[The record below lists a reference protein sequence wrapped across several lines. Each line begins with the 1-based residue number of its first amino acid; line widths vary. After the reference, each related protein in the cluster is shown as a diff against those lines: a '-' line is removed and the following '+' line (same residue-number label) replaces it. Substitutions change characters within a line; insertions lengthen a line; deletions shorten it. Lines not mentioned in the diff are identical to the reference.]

1 MRRRLLRI
9 LAATGLGAL
18 LTTAAPLAATETILL
33 EINGSNQGSIQGENR
48 STNGTP
54 DMIECFDYHHLIH
67 VPITQGQVGG
77 NPVHE
82 PIVCT
87 KRVDRASV
95 NLYQALANNETLQPV
110 TFHFYRDDPQNPGT
124 IQEFQVITLTGALL
138 VAIEPIT
145 HDVEDPA
152 NALLDDRE
160 RIRFIYQQITIQSPV
175 DGGEVQIDTQAG
187 GGA

>member
-1 MRRRLLRI
+1 M
-9 LAATGLGAL
+9 GLGAL

-33 EINGSNQGSIQGENR
+33 EIVSQQQGNIQGENR

-67 VPITQGQVGG
+67 VPINQGQVAGST
-77 NPVHE
+77 VHE

-95 NLYQALANNETLQPV
+95 NLYQALATNEILQTV
-110 TFHFYRDDPQNPGT
+110 TFRFYRDDPANPGT
-124 IQEFQVITLTGALL
+124 TQDLQVITLTDALI

-145 HDVEDPA
+145 HDVESPA
-152 NALLDDRE
+152 NAALDDRE
-160 RIRFIYQQITIQSPV
+160 RVRFIYQEINIQSPI